1 MMLIFGSIGW
11 FCALRLAARLE
22 NLVNHIHHISLGELD
37 KDLNMN
43 SRDEFG
49 RLLEA
54 VRRMQASLI
63 FAERRLHH
71 ESNDHRQAA

>member
-1 MMLIFGSIGW
+1 
-11 FCALRLAARLE
+11 
-22 NLVNHIHHISLGELD
+22 
-37 KDLNMN
+37 
-43 SRDEFG
+43 
-49 RLLEA
+49 